1 MEYIKKYVIENKP
14 LKNILDD
21 IQEFN
26 NLIDKFKEKHQFYEY
41 DIKIIKDGDVF
52 NGIITIINEK

>member
-52 NGIITIINEK
+52 NGVITIINEK